1 MVKIYRQA
9 VMAVIVNADANIL
22 IGYSPRDKS
31 YKFPQGGLEGKE
43 DIVSG
48 IQREL
53 VEELNY
59 RLKKEFIMEVYKEK
73 IRYPFP
79 PNCHPLY
86 KGQELSIV
94 KVKHNPK
101 ADTIPQDDEFDKL
114 YWINPLNLSNFNT
127 EYRSKAYYRA
137 LVICGLV

>member
-9 VMAVIVNADANIL
+9 VMAVIVNADAKIL

-31 YKFPQGGLEGKE
+31 YKFPQGGLEDKE

-59 RLKKEFIMEVYKEK
+59 HLKKEFIIEVYKEK

-86 KGQELSIV
+86 KGQELSVV

-114 YWINPLNLSNFNT
+114 YWIEPLNILNFNT
-127 EYRSKAYYRA
+127 EYRSEAYYRA
-137 LVICGLV
+137 LMICGLV